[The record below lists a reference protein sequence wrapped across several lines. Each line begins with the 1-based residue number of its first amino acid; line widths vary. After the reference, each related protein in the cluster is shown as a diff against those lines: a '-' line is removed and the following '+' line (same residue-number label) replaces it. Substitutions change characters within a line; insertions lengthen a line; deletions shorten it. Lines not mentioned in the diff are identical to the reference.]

1 MAAQKSKVLIAVFAL
16 ALTLLAGCAAPRT
29 EANVALDKTIQELLN
44 AIRARDDIAVMSL
57 AANPQTHNK
66 GGRFE
71 NDVAGFLYDG
81 DYLRRNHPDVRS
93 VVEIMALGPLLI
105 HMEPQQDGGVIVLF
119 LPEQFEEQ
127 LQVVSFYSERWM
139 RDYFAC
145 EFHLI
150 DGRWVLLY
158 NICFALTDGPYPE
171 PYGMRRAPIQS
182 RLAQA
187 SRAPSAPEGK
197 PPIEVYRKLLPF
209 VLNEVST

>member
-1 MAAQKSKVLIAVFAL
+1 MRI
-16 ALTLLAGCAAPRT
+16 GPRVT
-29 EANVALDKTIQELLN
+29 RPLW
-44 AIRARDDIAVMSL
+44 IRI
-57 AANPQTHNK
+57 
-66 GGRFE
+66 
-71 NDVAGFLYDG
+71 
-81 DYLRRNHPDVRS
+81 VR
-93 VVEIMALGPLLI
+93 
-105 HMEPQQDGGVIVLF
+105 QQDGGTTVFFI
-119 LPEQFEEQ
+119 PEQLKEQ
-127 LQVVSFYSERWM
+127 ARVVSFYSERWM

-171 PYGMRRAPIQS
+171 PYGLRFAPIQS

-197 PPIEVYRKLLPF
+197 SPIDVYRKLLPF